1 MNAVKSISRGL
12 VISVLMGLLAVT
24 SSIASP
30 TLSISPPVATPAMG
44 SAFDVSVDISGV
56 SDLFAFQFDLS
67 FDPSVVAAT
76 GIDEGL
82 FLQSGGASFFLPG
95 TIDNTL
101 GVISFTANALI
112 GAVSGVSG
120 DGPLAI
126 VHLLAVGSGTSVID
140 LSGAILLD
148 STLGD
153 IAFSVS
159 SARVDVAGTAPEPSS
174 LLLVAA
180 AGLALVNVRGGRV
193 KPN

>member
-56 SDLFAFQFDLS
+56 SDLFAFPFDLS